1 MADVVPERVSW
12 LWPGRIPFGK
22 LTILD
27 GDPGLGKSTVMLDL
41 AARLSTGRALP
52 GGGQHRPMG
61 TILLMIEDGDADIIQ
76 PRLVNAGADLTM
88 IGSLDTLVDEEGNE
102 CLPQIP
108 DSIAAIEN
116 LVAVVD
122 AGLVVIDP
130 IMSYLG
136 EGTNGHRDQ
145 DVRRALTPLVAFASR
160 TGCAVVVLRHLNK
173 MSGGEVKYRGQGSI
187 GFIGIARSGLIVAT
201 DPDDP
206 TRSVIASSKSNLGP
220 PPPALAYRLENCEN
234 GMARVA
240 WDGISQHT
248 AQTLV
253 AQPQSDEERSA
264 LDEAIDWLRDL
275 LSEGAVFAKD
285 AQRQAREA
293 GIAERT
299 LRRAREALHVH
310 PKKARTA
317 KNVSI
322 WELPSAEETQE
333 LGQKE
338 NLANAPNPDLLDKLA
353 KLDKLANHSD
363 NNDSYII
370 GGISKTRENLAN
382 VSNLANLSNLAVL
395 EGVAKFVGQVPLA
408 SASGRGFTCAICGG
422 TTFAIEGQPLVCRS
436 CRQGRAAS
444 AD

>member
-1 MADVVPERVSW
+1 MPFKLMADVVPERVSW

-41 AARLSTGRALP
+41 AARLSTGRELP

-264 LDEAIDWLRDL
+264 LDEAIDWLRAHL
-275 LSEGAVFAKD
+275 AAGPMFSKETQAA
-285 AQRQAREA
+285 AREA
-293 GIAERT
+293 GIADRT
-299 LRRAREALHVH
+299 LRRAREVLGV
-310 PKKARTA
+310 KIDKARTQDG
-317 KNVSI
+317 KYI
-322 WELPSAEETQE
+322 WQLPPKLAN
-333 LGQKE
+333 
-338 NLANAPNPDLLDKLA
+338 NLANESNPE
-353 KLDKLANHSD
+353 KLANLVNLDNLKTESD
-363 NNDSYII
+363 VVQRGQGVQRVII
-370 GGISKTRENLAN
+370 ESL
-382 VSNLANLSNLAVL
+382 
-395 EGVAKFVGQVPLA
+395 AKFDGDIPIA
-408 SASGRGFTCAICGG
+408 AKSGRGFTCAICGG